1 MDIKIMKDNTN
12 ALLNRREIDFSIN
25 YEGPTPARNVVRGKI
40 AAMLN
45 VPLELVV
52 VHKMG
57 NEFGR
62 QALEAYVKIYE
73 SAERMKQIEKNYIL
87 ERNTVPEPEV
97 KEE

>member
-1 MDIKIMKDNTN
+1 MDIKITKDNTN
-12 ALLNRREIDFSIN
+12 ALLNRREMNFSVT
-25 YEGPTPARNVVRGKI
+25 YEGPTPARSIVRGKI

-45 VPLELVV
+45 VPLDLVV

-73 SAERMKQIEKNYIL
+73 TEERMKQIENKYIL
-87 ERNTVPEPEV
+87 ERNTVPEPEA